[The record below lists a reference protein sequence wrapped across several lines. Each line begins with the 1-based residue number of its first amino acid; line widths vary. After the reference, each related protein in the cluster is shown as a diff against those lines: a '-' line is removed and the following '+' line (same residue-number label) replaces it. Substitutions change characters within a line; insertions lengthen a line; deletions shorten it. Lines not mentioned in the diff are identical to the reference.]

1 MNQTTAPTAHR
12 LEVNELVK
20 SYGKVRALKGIDLH
34 VDAGEFVALLGPN
47 GAGKST
53 LFQLLSGLFVA
64 DSGRIRIDER
74 DLRDDPTGALAKLG
88 IVFQQITLD
97 LDLSVRRNLLF
108 HCDMQGMQGSRA
120 KIDAGLERMS
130 LTDNADSPTR
140 ALSGGNRRK
149 VELIRALLHAP
160 AILLMDEATVGLDPA
175 SRSDL
180 VRDVRALCREQG
192 LAVLWATHLVEEV
205 DQADRVYILN
215 QGEMLATGTPSDI
228 VTQTGKANLLDAFL
242 SLTGQ
247 ASLKEGAA

>member
-1 MNQTTAPTAHR
+1 MNQTAPPNEHR
-12 LEVNELVK
+12 LQVSDLVK

-64 DSGRIRIDER
+64 DSGLIHIDGR

-97 LDLSVRRNLLF
+97 MDLSVRRNLLF
-108 HCDMQGMQGSRA
+108 HCDMQGMHDSRV
-120 KIDAGLERMS
+120 KITDGLKRMG
-130 LTDNADSPTR
+130 LDGNADSPAR

-149 VELIRALLHAP
+149 VELIRALLHEP
-160 AILLMDEATVGLDPA
+160 SILLMDEATVGLDPA

-205 DQADRVYILN
+205 EQADRVYILN
-215 QGEMLATGTPSDI
+215 QGEMLATGSPGDI
-228 VTQTGKANLLDAFL
+228 VEQTGKANLLDAFL

-247 ASLKEGAA
+247 NALKEGTA